1 MKTVAQLTLATV
13 EKIGAAAKA
22 KAQQNNWNVVIA
34 ICDAGGHLL
43 WLQRL
48 DGAPAMSST
57 IAAEK
62 ARGSAI
68 SRRPTKDLED
78 MVNQGRPAALSM
90 PIVPLEGGLP
100 IIVDNEVIGG
110 IGVSGVKS
118 SDDARIAAAGL
129 DALS

>member
-1 MKTVAQLTLATV
+1 MKTIDQLTLDSV
-13 EKIGAAAKA
+13 ENIGAAAKA
-22 KAQQNNWNVVIA
+22 KALENGWNVVIA

-48 DGAPAMSST
+48 DGAPAMSAT
-57 IAAEK
+57 IAPEK

-68 SRRPTKDLED
+68 SGRPTKDMED
-78 MVNQGRPAALSM
+78 MVNQGRTAALSM

-100 IIVDNEVIGG
+100 IIVDGGVLGG

-118 SDDARIAAAGL
+118 VDDARIAAAGL
-129 DALS
+129 EALN

>member
-1 MKTVAQLTLATV
+1 MKTIAQLTLDSV

-22 KAQQNNWNVVIA
+22 KALENGWNVVIA

-48 DGAPAMSST
+48 DGAPAMSAT
-57 IAAEK
+57 IAPEK

-68 SRRPTKDLED
+68 SGRPTKDMED
-78 MVNQGRPAALSM
+78 MVNQGRTAALSM

-100 IIVDNEVIGG
+100 IIVDGVVIGG

-118 SDDARIAAAGL
+118 VDDARIAAAGL
-129 DALS
+129 EALN